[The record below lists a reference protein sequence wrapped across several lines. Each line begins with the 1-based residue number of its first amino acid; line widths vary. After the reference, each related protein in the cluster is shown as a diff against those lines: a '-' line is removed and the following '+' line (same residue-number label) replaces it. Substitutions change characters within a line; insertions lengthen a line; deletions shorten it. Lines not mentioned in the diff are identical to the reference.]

1 MGAASNTCFFE
12 KVIVRPVE
20 KIDIFTD
27 TANFM
32 IKFCVHGTHK
42 TPRKSPLI
50 VGFTTSIGCNWGD
63 SPTALNAIG
72 ESKPQGKKRS
82 PLD

>member
-1 MGAASNTCFFE
+1 MNDTASRE
-12 KVIVRPVE
+12 K
-20 KIDIFTD
+20 DIFTD

-32 IKFCVHGTHK
+32 IKFCIHGTHK
-42 TPRKSPLI
+42 TPKKSPLI
-50 VGFTTSIGCNWGD
+50 VGFTNSIECNWGD

-82 PLD
+82 QKFN